1 MVIKIYF
8 RYVLILLLYFNHNFR
23 YNNLIEI
30 LKITENEDII
40 KMISTPERLA
50 IEIDNIKKNI

>member
-1 MVIKIYF
+1 M
-8 RYVLILLLYFNHNFR
+8 ILFR

-40 KMISTPERLA
+40 KMILSPERLA
-50 IEIDNIKKNI
+50 IEIDNLKKNL